1 MHRTAVLFALV
12 SAGISADA
20 TQAQTVIDDSAA
32 QTPRSAEVIRVVAS
46 QLRDADSAQ
55 IRGLKRIVDDN
66 YCGWVNAKTRSG
78 GYAGFR
84 PFIVSLA
91 PPAYAIFQGY
101 GNEGQLD
108 PGATVISMPA
118 PGKGCGIKQ

>member
-1 MHRTAVLFALV
+1 MRQVFLISVLFCAV
-12 SAGISADA
+12 SVGAVR
-20 TQAQTVIDDSAA
+20 AQTVIDNSAT
-32 QTPRSAEVIRVVAS
+32 QIQRGDEVIRVVAS

-55 IRGLKRIVDDN
+55 IRGIKHIVDDN
-66 YCGWVNAKTRSG
+66 YCGWVNAKTLRG

-91 PPAYAIFQGY
+91 PPAFAIFQGY

-118 PGKGCGIKQ
+118 PGKGCGVRQ